1 MGGTG
6 PGHRKFRREFLPGC
20 VRVSMDGG
28 NLRDSST
35 STLTLEAAFERLV
48 KTLLTFFSN
57 LAVSVNLQSR
67 AFSNDLEILGWPKSS
82 LAAHASSRGQTRRI
96 IILCVFFFLSVGVY
110 LFKSSLCDLPPSRDI
125 LGPTVLSPISQ
136 TRSSVRVFIFFNF
149 FLFPIT
155 PTDITEIT

>member
-1 MGGTG
+1 
-6 PGHRKFRREFLPGC
+6 
-20 VRVSMDGG
+20 MDGD

-82 LAAHASSRGQTRRI
+82 LAAHAFVAWANTTNYNSV
-96 IILCVFFFLSVGVY
+96 CVFFSLWVSISLNRRSVISRLLGTFSGRQCFLQ
-110 LFKSSLCDLPPSRDI
+110 SLKREAPCEFFL
-125 LGPTVLSPISQ
+125 
-136 TRSSVRVFIFFNF
+136 FIFFSLSYHADGYYGDNVTISAVQ
-149 FLFPIT
+149 LPCGN
-155 PTDITEIT
+155 

>member
-6 PGHRKFRREFLPGC
+6 PGHREFRREFLPGC
-20 VRVSMDGG
+20 VRVSMDGD

-96 IILCVFFFLSVGVY
+96 IILCVFFFSLWVSIFLNRRSVISRLLGIFSGRQCSLQSLKREAPCELLLLLFFSFLS
-110 LFKSSLCDLPPSRDI
+110 RRRI
-125 LGPTVLSPISQ
+125 L
-136 TRSSVRVFIFFNF
+136 RR
-149 FLFPIT
+149 
-155 PTDITEIT
+155 